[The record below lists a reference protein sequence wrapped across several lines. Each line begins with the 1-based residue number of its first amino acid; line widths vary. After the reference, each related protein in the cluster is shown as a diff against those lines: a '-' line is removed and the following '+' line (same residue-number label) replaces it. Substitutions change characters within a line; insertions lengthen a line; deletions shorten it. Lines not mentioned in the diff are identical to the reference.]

1 MTEKQYQTWIRERVA
16 RHVHDSACGQLWCP
30 DYVRPLRSDTPES
43 GRIRNPWFDKPKP
56 RRKVTDLVAV
66 RFVGITA
73 LAAVIGLPIWWTGW
87 HLLDRYLG
95 WIWT

>member
-1 MTEKQYQTWIRERVA
+1 MNATDRYGIIIT
-16 RHVHDSACGQLWCP
+16 
-30 DYVRPLRSDTPES
+30 SD
-43 GRIRNPWFDKPKP
+43 GDNPWFTKPKP

>member
-1 MTEKQYQTWIRERVA
+1 MNNYSLNPHPPGTEWHQQW
-16 RHVHDSACGQLWCP
+16 
-30 DYVRPLRSDTPES
+30 ES
-43 GRIRNPWFDKPKP
+43 STGAEWRTNPWFDKPKPKP